1 MYVVPLAQELRHDLI
16 DIDVAR
22 RNRRGFP
29 SSSLFPQLNR
39 EIGRGV
45 GNVNEVKDEE
55 DFNPAALTARQL
67 STWKCSIGPH
77 QASSRERVMVV
88 MVVIDGQV
96 GDGLNL
102 SGYGGSQVRDR

>member
-55 DFNPAALTARQL
+55 DFNPAAL
-67 STWKCSIGPH
+67 S
-77 QASSRERVMVV
+77 QAAEHVEVFYRATPSF
-88 MVVIDGQV
+88 Q
-96 GDGLNL
+96 
-102 SGYGGSQVRDR
+102 